1 MGRNNKQAQSV
12 DIETSSIDEVEEHI
26 EQPEPQ
32 EPEPPK
38 PQKKRV
44 MTKEQLD
51 HLAKCRELAKQKKQQ
66 LAEANPKSRINK
78 QLKHKEVL
86 EQAQEIDKLVYQKIE
101 QQKKALPQD
110 FIIKD
115 ATYYKQKYNNLK
127 TQYKNLQST
136 PPPPQPAPSMRSQIK
151 TESDNS
157 LRQQLERER
166 LCLSAVNLFGHSNFL

>member
-1 MGRNNKQAQSV
+1 MGRNNKQAQNV
-12 DIETSSIDEVEEHI
+12 DIETSSIDDVEEHI

-38 PQKKRV
+38 QPKKRV

-51 HLAKCRELAKQKKQQ
+51 HLAKCRELAKQKKAQ

-78 QLKHKEVL
+78 QLKHKEGL

-115 ATYYKQKYNNLK
+115 AKYYKEKYNNLK

-136 PPPPQPAPSMRSQIK
+136 PPPPAPSMRSQIK

-166 LCLSAVNLFGHSNFL
+166 LKLSAMNLFGHANFL